1 MKVTLITVGVATSLG
16 SECEVLVSGKKTK
29 AKQSQVVCLLD
40 IMQLTAN
47 WTWNIINISVSINV
61 LVWKD

>member
-29 AKQSQVVCLLD
+29 AKQSQIVCLLD
-40 IMQLTAN
+40 IMQLTDMN
-47 WTWNIINISVSINV
+47 LEHHKHFRFT
-61 LVWKD
+61 